1 MTDTEPT
8 DALRVRRPP
17 AGLTRAERRDWRDQE
32 AQRLADL
39 RAQVPAAGLR
49 GVMAT
54 RPPRALGRSGR
65 RVWREADRESR
76 SRLVRA
82 EAERTESDRYV
93 GTMMVLAAVAVV
105 IVLRL
110 FVFTPESTD
119 PAPTPTTTPTVN
131 VTFVTTAPAQAPA
144 GRGE

>member
-1 MTDTEPT
+1 MTDTKLT

-17 AGLTRAERRDWRDQE
+17 AGLTRAERRDWREQE

-39 RAQVPAAGLR
+39 RAQVPVAGFR
-49 GVMAT
+49 AVMAT
-54 RPPRALGRSGR
+54 RPPRALGRAGR

-110 FVFTPESTD
+110 VVFTSADPTPP
-119 PAPTPTTTPTVN
+119 PAPPPSVN
-131 VTFVTTAPAQAPA
+131 VSFVTTAPAQAPA

>member
-17 AGLTRAERRDWRDQE
+17 TGLTRAERRDWREQE

-49 GVMAT
+49 GVLAT
-54 RPPRALGRSGR
+54 RPPHALGRAGR

-110 FVFTPESTD
+110 VVFTSAD
-119 PAPTPTTTPTVN
+119 PAPPPAPPPSVN
-131 VTFVTTAPAQAPA
+131 VSFVTTAPAQAPA